1 MASTTN
7 EIILLIVD
15 TSVSLYS
22 HFLVYYD
29 NKSGIQAAT
38 LSHIKGPHFR
48 SFSYKHLLANFQILV
63 CKL

>member
-22 HFLVYYD
+22 HFLVYNYD

-38 LSHIKGPHFR
+38 LSHIKGPHLIN
-48 SFSYKHLLANFQILV
+48 HHP
-63 CKL
+63 